1 MVTAEDIHQLPK
13 DEKLRIMEMI
23 WSDLT
28 NTGGDELESPAW
40 HGAVL
45 QETTDR
51 VTSGTDSPIEW
62 TEAKNQLRAER

>member
-1 MVTAEDIHQLPK
+1 MTTAEGIHQLPK

-23 WSDLT
+23 WSDPT
-28 NTGGDELESPAW
+28 NTGGDELESPGW
-40 HGAVL
+40 HGAAL

-51 VTSGTDSPIEW
+51 VTSGTESPIEW